1 MSLTRAQYL
10 LRIDDLCPTHSREG
24 WKKLRTLIDEFQ
36 VKPILAVVPENLD
49 PELMLS
55 SPDASFWDEMAA
67 LESAGAM
74 IGLHGFH
81 HLCAIRGPCLV
92 GIHRTSEFAGV
103 SIATQQKWIRSG
115 ICILRDH
122 GLNPRIF
129 VAPRHGFD
137 AWTLRALRTEGIS
150 LITDGFARQPHMR
163 AGITWIPQQL
173 WGPVKKPSGLWTIC
187 IHPNHTTDSEIAR
200 LRAFL
205 HANSNRFTSVDRLIA
220 ASPATPLT
228 LVERIQAEVALRR
241 FKLSHAVNGIRRL
254 TLSRSSRS
262 A

>member
-1 MSLTRAQYL
+1 M
-10 LRIDDLCPTHSREG
+10 P
-24 WKKLRTLIDEFQ
+24 
-36 VKPILAVVPENLD
+36 
-49 PELMLS
+49 
-55 SPDASFWDEMAA
+55 SPPSESFWEEMGA
-67 LESAGAM
+67 LETAGAM

-81 HLCAIRGPCLV
+81 HLCASRGPSLV

-103 SIATQQKWIRSG
+103 SIAAQQEWIRRG

-150 LITDGFARQPHMR
+150 LISDGFARRAYMR

-173 WGPVKKPSGLWTIC
+173 WGPVKKASGLRTIC
-187 IHPNHTTDSEIAR
+187 IHPNHTTDSEIAH

-205 HANSNRFTSVDRLIA
+205 LANGSRFTSVDRLLA
-220 ASPATPLT
+220 ASPATRLT
-228 LVERIQAEVALRR
+228 LAERIQAEVSLRR
-241 FKLSHAVNGIRRL
+241 FKLSHAIKGIRRIAV
-254 TLSRSSRS
+254 SRSNSS